1 MVSEKELIQR
11 CVHRGDAH
19 AFDALVI
26 RHQSALRYS
35 LRQLTGWN
43 EDLADDLAQNT
54 FIKAYRGL
62 GSFRASAKF
71 STWLYRIAYN
81 EFVSHCR
88 KHRIEFSDGGEDLD
102 GYSAPADQSEDLH
115 RDLARAMLSLS
126 EEQRAALHLTLHRQC
141 TQQEVA
147 EIMDCPLGTV
157 KSHILR
163 GREKLQIALAD
174 WREEVKV

>member
-1 MVSEKELIQR
+1 MVSEEELIRR
-11 CVHRGDAH
+11 CVNQGDAR
-19 AFDALVI
+19 AFELLVE

-35 LRQLTGWN
+35 LRQMTGWDQ
-43 EDLADDLAQNT
+43 DLADDLAQNT
-54 FIKAYRGL
+54 FIKAFKGL
-62 GSFRASAKF
+62 TSFRANAKF

-88 KHRIEFSDGGEDLD
+88 KHKLETSGGGEDLD
-102 GYSAPADQSEDLH
+102 RFSAPAERNQDLH
-115 RDLARAMLSLS
+115 RDLAIAMLSLS
-126 EEQRAALHLTLHRQC
+126 PEQRSALHLTLHRQC
-141 TQQEVA
+141 TQQEIA

-174 WREEVKV
+174 WREEIVA